1 MRGMNN
7 EQAPQPSTRWR
18 VGRALCV
25 VAPVTYGLLTGA
37 IDVLDPHHLGNPDW
51 PGHAR
56 LHFMWAISFMFC
68 SGLANLYYLWLR
80 PLGLGALRLCWV
92 WQATS
97 LLGGFWTAVVL
108 ADLYGGTIRD
118 PEHHATILGVNENVL
133 VFGAL
138 AVLLVGVAPLL
149 RPRVDAAV

>member
-1 MRGMNN
+1 MTPER
-7 EQAPQPSTRWR
+7 QLR
-18 VGRALCV
+18 RARAVLTVIAV
-25 VAPVTYGLLTGA
+25 VLFFGPLLRDSNA
-37 IDVLDPHHLGNPDW
+37 SHLTHPDW

>member
-1 MRGMNN
+1 MLPDR
-7 EQAPQPSTRWR
+7 RLR
-18 VGRALCV
+18 RARAVLTVIAV
-25 VAPVTYGLLTGA
+25 VLFFGPLLRDSNA
-37 IDVLDPHHLGNPDW
+37 SHLTNPDW

-80 PLGLGALRLCWV
+80 PLELGAIRLCCV

-97 LLGGFWTAVVL
+97 LLGGFWAAVAL
-108 ADLYGGTIRD
+108 ADVYGGTIRD
-118 PEHHATILGVNENVL
+118 PEHHATLLGINENVL

-138 AVLLVGVAPLL
+138 AVLLIGVALYV
-149 RPRVDAAV
+149 RPRVAPES

>member
-1 MRGMNN
+1 MTPER
-7 EQAPQPSTRWR
+7 QLR
-18 VGRALCV
+18 RARAVLTVIAV
-25 VAPVTYGLLTGA
+25 VLFFGPLLRDSNA
-37 IDVLDPHHLGNPDW
+37 SHLTHPDW

-149 RPRVDAAV
+149 RSRVDAAA

>member
-1 MRGMNN
+1 MTPER
-7 EQAPQPSTRWR
+7 QLR
-18 VGRALCV
+18 RARAVLTVIAV
-25 VAPVTYGLLTGA
+25 VLFFGPLLRDSNA
-37 IDVLDPHHLGNPDW
+37 SHLTNPDW

-118 PEHHATILGVNENVL
+118 PEHHATLLGVNENVL

-149 RPRVDAAV
+149 RSRVDAAA